1 MWVAPAGGRNTRSS
15 HKEEGT
21 RAGVAVDMTEREVRH
36 TGRLVRGG
44 PLSAARA
51 ATGADA
57 GPPGSAS
64 APPLHEAHG
73 KKTTVGSG
81 PVVG

>member
-1 MWVAPAGGRNTRSS
+1 MAPAGGRKTRSS
-15 HKEEGT
+15 HKGEGT
-21 RAGVAVDMTEREVRH
+21 RAGVAEDMTGRAVRH
-36 TGRLVRGG
+36 TGRPVRSG

-51 ATGADA
+51 ATGGAA
-57 GPPGSAS
+57 GPPDSAS